1 MKEIA
6 TYCYG
11 SFNDYKGQEH
21 KIIVCALSQRVNCEN
36 SVETN
41 VVHIYSDV
49 DDDWGDESYV
59 AKILSF
65 GVAICN
71 PIDNYNQEH
80 GEMIAYNRAK
90 KYEDCPL
97 LTSSRAGFFNTA
109 TVTAILNNYIDYIQK
124 DPGSAIAG
132 YDRAKEKFYE
142 EQDLKNDVSK
152 MTEDEKSKIKILAT
166 SAPENIEYAKKV
178 IKFIK

>member
-6 TYCYG
+6 MYGYG

-21 KIIVCALSQRVNCEN
+21 KIIVCALSRRANVNNSIEVPPVTVYANEN
-36 SVETN
+36 
-41 VVHIYSDV
+41 
-49 DDDWGDESYV
+49 DDWGIQSSV
-59 AKILSF
+59 AKVLSF

-71 PIDNYNQEH
+71 PIDAYDKEH
-80 GEMIAYNRAK
+80 GEIIAYNRAK
-90 KYEDCPL
+90 SEDAAV
-97 LTSSRAGFFNTA
+97 LTSSRAGFFNTT

-132 YDRAKEKFYE
+132 YDQAKEKFYE